1 MCWMIRLTALSA
13 LTAALALAGG
23 SLAQSAQP
31 AQASPPRPLIEF
43 EVVARQFEFSP
54 SVLEVTKGD
63 RVRILVRSEDKL
75 HGFAIPRL
83 RIDRLLPSN
92 GKVAT
97 IEFDAKDAG
106 TFEIICS
113 ESCGTGHKG
122 MRGSL
127 VITSR
132 EKDQQ

>member
-1 MCWMIRLTALSA
+1 MTRRTALST
-13 LTAALALAGG
+13 LTTVLALAGG
-23 SLAQSAQP
+23 SPAPGAQQIP
-31 AQASPPRPLIEF
+31 ASPPRQLIEF

-54 SVLEVTKGD
+54 SHLEVMQGD

-75 HGFAIPRL
+75 HGFSIPKL
-83 RIDRLLPSN
+83 RVDRMLPSN

-106 TFEIICS
+106 TFDIVCS
-113 ESCGTGHKG
+113 ESCGSGHKD
-122 MRGSL
+122 MKGSL
-127 VITSR
+127 VIASREPR